1 MYISTSNLRVSTDRA
16 AELITA
22 FRHRAHAVEQHDG
35 FVDLEIWQSD
45 RDEGQILM
53 ISRWRD
59 RDCFKAYM
67 RSNDHRQSHERIDPD
82 LKQAIKLESL
92 EHMHTY
98 EVVAQ

>member
-1 MYISTSNLRVSTDRA
+1 MYISTSNLRVSTHRA

-22 FRHRAHAVEQHDG
+22 FRRRAHAVEQHEG

-67 RSNDHRQSHERIDPD
+67 KSNDHRRSHERIDPD

-92 EHMHTY
+92 EHMHTF